1 MVTIERISGEAYDLA
16 GPLVTR
22 LLSELREGGDD
33 SGPQDTQRIK
43 RAWQETKNTV
53 TLIARSDNGEAIGV
67 ATVVENF
74 AIYADG
80 HYGVINELYVV
91 PEYRSQRVGEMLL
104 EAIRDLGKERNWKR
118 IDVTAPGGDKWERTR
133 AFYERH
139 GYVFTG
145 PKLKLVL

>member
-1 MVTIERISGEAYDLA
+1 MVTIERIKGEAYALA
-16 GPLVTR
+16 GPLVAR
-22 LLSELREGGDD
+22 LLDELRDGGDD
-33 SGPQDTQRIK
+33 SGLQDTERVIK
-43 RAWQETKNTV
+43 AWKETEGTV
-53 TLIARSDNGEAIGV
+53 TLIARSESGDAIGV
-67 ATVVENF
+67 ATLVENF

-91 PEYRSQRVGEMLL
+91 PEHRCHKVGEKLL
-104 EAIRDLGKERNWKR
+104 EAIAAFGIERGWRR

-145 PKLKLVL
+145 PKLKLLL